1 MPGFDGTGPMGFG
14 PRTGGGF
21 GFCAPGAGAYPAYTN
36 VVYGVG
42 RGGIPYGGGRGL
54 AYGGGRGR
62 GRGFWRR
69 GFVPVAPVAPTQA
82 QWSQEDEL
90 AYLQDQAQ
98 AIQDQLAQINAR
110 ITELTKEKA

>member
-1 MPGFDGTGPMGFG
+1 
-14 PRTGGGF
+14 
-21 GFCAPGAGAYPAYTN
+21 

-42 RGGIPYGGGRGL
+42 RGGIPYGGGRGF
-54 AYGGGRGR
+54 AHGGGRGR

-69 GFVPVAPVAPTQA
+69 GVVQVAPVAPV

-98 AIQDQLAQINAR
+98 AIQQQLTQINER
-110 ITELTKEKA
+110 ITELTKENG